1 MQLETVELQE
11 PRRNGWIG
19 NPSPLSKYGTRHIRS
34 PLDGLESSPLA
45 PRRYRWLVWLGWGP
59 YMQVE
64 GTLGSTTLLD
74 GYGGRNTFSS
84 YPAQNY
90 GSKKGSCGDRP

>member
-1 MQLETVELQE
+1 MET
-11 PRRNGWIG
+11 RRLLANMGQGI
-19 NPSPLSKYGTRHIRS
+19 PAPLWMGS
-34 PLDGLESSPLA
+34 ESSLLA
-45 PRRYRWLVWLGWGP
+45 PRRYRWLVWLGRGP

-64 GTLGSTTLLD
+64 GTLGSATLLD
-74 GYGGRNTFSS
+74 GYGGRDTFSS